1 MTKPRFYIPGI
12 FLLLGLAYAI
22 NMDWLQAPQ
31 ARAPTPLEKA
41 GNDCAG
47 IADNAVAHM
56 QAVVAFQVLE
66 KEGRKINVMRRC
78 MADHGYMANPKW
90 LAYGAPMAKEQ
101 ALKNGISEAEA
112 IESLR
117 RLNMMVFTAKDQ
129 QPIYWVAKP

>member
-66 KEGRKINVMRRC
+66 KEGSKINVMRRC
-78 MADHGYMANPKW
+78 MADH
-90 LAYGAPMAKEQ
+90 AYGAPMAKEQ